1 MKNNELDNE
10 FMGSENDFPFEEKEE
25 IKESKYTRSEL
36 EKLSNKDL
44 AKIAEPLQNRY
55 SFSSLK
61 GRSKAYLIDIILG
74 IKDEEEISINPSTA
88 KAPHTTNES
97 AELISFGLNVL
108 NSFKQQRDGQ
118 NAELNPIAKELFK
131 NSAVNSVD
139 KARADGIIKTDKFN
153 TLIMGLSG
161 TALIIDGVIGF
172 NNIPTLFQKLKNR
185 INSKSKK

>member
-10 FMGSENDFPFEEKEE
+10 FMGNENDFPFEEKEE
-25 IKESKYTRSEL
+25 IKESKYTRAEL